1 MACCALKKQKKRLIF
16 FPVILFIIIGAFSGI
31 FIVFLSIG
39 GIFSRK
45 AVEKKKKAAGTLN
58 QLLKGLSER
67 ILQDPFIFDSSARC
81 KISGKLMNLST
92 PVAGTI
98 YKYFNLFV
106 LGGMVFFIYL
116 FILGFRVIGN

>member
-16 FPVILFIIIGAFSGI
+16 FPVILFIIIGAFS
-31 FIVFLSIG
+31 
-39 GIFSRK
+39 RK
-45 AVEKKKKAAGTLN
+45 ALEKKKKTAETLN
-58 QLLKGLSER
+58 QLLKGLTER

-116 FILGFRVIGN
+116 FFLGFRVIGN